1 MNGYGGKIIRLNLSE
16 NRVDKFNLDQKLAKE
31 YIGGRGF
38 IAKILYDELP
48 WGVDP
53 LSSENKIVMAAG
65 PLSGVFWPSAAKVVF
80 GTKSPLT
87 GGYSDSNMGGFLMA
101 EMKYAGYDMVI
112 FEGKA
117 KSPCYIFIDDEV
129 VEIRDAS
136 KYWGK
141 GVLDV
146 EREMKEDLGEDFQ
159 IAAIGPAGENLVK
172 YSNIGHDFG
181 RQAGRCGIGAVFGS
195 KKVKAIAVRGTKD
208 IKIYH
213 IEELTNLSKSA
224 LRYIM
229 NHDYFEHFRMYGT
242 TASTDLSLETGFFPT
257 KNFRLDQYEKF
268 EGLRPEFMRKR
279 IWISDKA
286 CFACP
291 LSCGNYT
298 HSKKYD
304 TFIDGPEY
312 ETIAMFGG
320 SCFLKDIEDVQYINY
335 LCDNYGMDI
344 ISTAGTIAFA
354 MECYERGI
362 ITEKDTHGIELK
374 FGNFDAIVK
383 IIKKIAYRE
392 GIGELLSEGCQ
403 NMSEKLGKDS
413 KKFAMHIKGLEFSAH
428 ESRGLPAM
436 LLSYMT
442 SDIGAQ
448 HTRSWTIVQDLKL
461 GRDSIEGRAKL
472 VKELQTLRPLMEMFG
487 VCRFPWLEVKL
498 DFENYV
504 KVFNAVTGFNYS
516 KDDLFKISERVWTLT
531 RAFWAREVE
540 DFGRKYDL
548 PPERVYEP
556 VPAGVTK
563 GMHLVKEKIN
573 QCLDEYYKLRGW
585 NSNGIPTEEKLKE
598 VDLGYVAEDL
608 KKLGKI

>member
-1 MNGYGGKIIRLNLSE
+1 MNGYGGKVIRINLSE
-16 NRVDKFNLDQKLAKE
+16 SKIEKLDLNQKLAKE

-38 IAKILYDELP
+38 IAKLLYDELP
-48 WGVDP
+48 SGIDSLGP
-53 LSSENKIVMAAG
+53 ENKIVMAAG

-87 GGYSDSNMGGFLMA
+87 GGYADSNMGGFLMS

-117 KSPCYIFIDDEV
+117 KNPCYIFIDDDL

-141 GVLDV
+141 GTLDV
-146 EREMKEDLGEDFQ
+146 EKKMKEDLGKEFQ
-159 IAAIGPAGENLVK
+159 IATIGPAGENLVK
-172 YSNIGHDFG
+172 YANICHDFG
-181 RQAGRCGIGAVFGS
+181 RQAGRCGMGAVFGS
-195 KKVKAIAVRGTKD
+195 KKVKAIAVRGTKG
-208 IKIYH
+208 IKIH
-213 IEELTNLSKSA
+213 NVEELMNLSKSA

-229 NHDYFEHFRMYGT
+229 NHHYFKFFKMYGST
-242 TASTDLSLETGFFPT
+242 GSTDLSLETGFFPT

-268 EGLRPEFMRKR
+268 EGLRPELMRER
-279 IWISDKA
+279 IWVSDKA

-291 LSCGNYT
+291 LSCANYT

-304 TFIDGPEY
+304 VFVDGPEY
-312 ETIAMFGG
+312 EAIAMFGG
-320 SCFLKDIEDVQYINY
+320 SCFLRDIEEGQYANY

-362 ITEKDTHGIELK
+362 ITKKETEGIELK
-374 FGNFDAIVK
+374 FGNFDAAVK
-383 IIKKIAYRE
+383 IIKKIAYKE
-392 GIGELLSEGCQ
+392 GIGGLLLEGCR

-413 KKFAMHIKGLEFSAH
+413 EKFAMHIKGLEFSAH

-448 HTRSWTIVQDLKL
+448 HTRSWTIIQDLKL

-504 KVFNAVTGFNYS
+504 KAFNAVTGFNYS
-516 KDDLFKISERVWTLT
+516 KDDLFEISERVWALT
-531 RAFWAREVE
+531 RAFWVREVK

-556 VPAGVTK
+556 VPAGVSK
-563 GMHLVKEKIN
+563 GMHLTKEKVN
-573 QCLDEYYKLRGW
+573 QYLDEYYELRGW
-585 NSNGIPTEEKLKE
+585 NSNGIPTEVKLKE
-598 VDLGYVAEDL
+598 LGLEYVAEDL

>member
-1 MNGYGGKIIRLNLSE
+1 
-16 NRVDKFNLDQKLAKE
+16 
-31 YIGGRGF
+31 
-38 IAKILYDELP
+38 
-48 WGVDP
+48 
-53 LSSENKIVMAAG
+53 
-65 PLSGVFWPSAAKVVF
+65 
-80 GTKSPLT
+80 
-87 GGYSDSNMGGFLMA
+87 
-101 EMKYAGYDMVI
+101 
-112 FEGKA
+112 
-117 KSPCYIFIDDEV
+117 
-129 VEIRDAS
+129 
-136 KYWGK
+136 
-141 GVLDV
+141 
-146 EREMKEDLGEDFQ
+146 
-159 IAAIGPAGENLVK
+159 
-172 YSNIGHDFG
+172 
-181 RQAGRCGIGAVFGS
+181 
-195 KKVKAIAVRGTKD
+195 
-208 IKIYH
+208 
-213 IEELTNLSKSA
+213 
-224 LRYIM
+224 
-229 NHDYFEHFRMYGT
+229 
-242 TASTDLSLETGFFPT
+242 
-257 KNFRLDQYEKF
+257 
-268 EGLRPEFMRKR
+268 
-279 IWISDKA
+279 
-286 CFACP
+286 
-291 LSCGNYT
+291 
-298 HSKKYD
+298 
-304 TFIDGPEY
+304 
-312 ETIAMFGG
+312 MFGG